1 MKKIAIFLSMLLFM
15 GNLVANA
22 QTKKVTGK
30 VTSVEDN
37 MPIPGVSVLVK
48 GTTLGTITDVDGN
61 YSLQVPQD
69 GQTLVFSFVGMVTQ
83 EIEISEKSVIDVVM
97 QSQIIGVDEV
107 IVTGYAT
114 YKKSEITGSSVQ
126 VSGDDLASM
135 PVVSVDQALQ
145 GRIAGVNIS
154 SASGTPGSFQNIRI
168 RGVSSI
174 TAGNEPL
181 FVIDGVPVISGNVSA
196 TTSSSSLSAL
206 ATIDNNNIESITVL
220 KDASATAAYG
230 ARGANGVIVITT
242 KSGRA
247 GTSQINFS
255 ASYGISNDAIDGP
268 KMLTGAQR
276 EMLFYEALI
285 NSFGADYGFSDQA
298 GAKAFYE
305 DNPSDFGDDYVRWNQ
320 AGRPETNWAKI
331 ITNEDA
337 PMQEY
342 NLSATGGK
350 EGYNYYVSGG
360 YLKQEA
366 TVIASDLERFTGS
379 VNLGVDLSP
388 SLKFDTKNSASHIY
402 QNGVLENSAYFSS
415 PRTAKYFMPSIDQ
428 AYNAD
433 GSINYETTSLPNPLW
448 IDQEDVN
455 QSKLTRVLTNNTL
468 TWYTPIKNLTFTT
481 RMNIDYQ
488 VYNLKRYNNPLRGDG
503 DGDTHGYGWQASRNR
518 ANYVFQNMLE
528 YDLSLDGGHDFNF
541 RAVQEYQKNRLYYL
555 EADADHFS
563 DFGLTNLNSAG
574 NPTTANSWFTD
585 WVIASYMGM
594 VHYSYNGKY
603 VADLTYRRE
612 GSSRFADDNRW
623 GNFWA
628 VGGAW
633 NVYKEDFMANLENVL
648 NLFKVRASYGVTG
661 NAEID
666 LNQYQSLLFYDSN
679 YAGEGAS
686 YPGTFGNNDLS
697 WETSYTLDLGF
708 DFGLFQNR
716 LSGSFGYYNRE
727 TRDMLLDVPLSL
739 TTGFDEQTRNIGKM
753 TNKGIEVEFNVD
765 IIRSKDFNLSLG
777 GNIATNKNEITEL
790 AKDLNGEEINITTT
804 TQRVETGHPLYGWY
818 MPTWAG
824 VDPDTG
830 DEMWYV
836 DGEGSAKTN
845 NFNEANQVWQGGSA
859 IPKLT
864 GSLNLHIDYK
874 GFFVDVNGYYSGGNK
889 IYEGWHRYING
900 TDIYSVLYYNGFA
913 SLTDRWQKPGDV
925 ARNGKFE
932 YTGRPWQRHS
942 KYLYDGD
949 YMRLRDLVVGYDF
962 SQSLTQKMGI
972 GGLRVFVRGTNLL
985 TWVKDDYLEYDPEIG
1000 EGTADVP
1007 TNGQTGMTT
1016 PPAKSFIFGVNL
1028 KF

>member
-1 MKKIAIFLSMLLFM
+1 MKKFAIFLSILLFM
-15 GNLVANA
+15 GTMAFA
-22 QTKKVTGK
+22 QSRSLSGTI
-30 VTSVEDN
+30 TSAEDN
-37 MPIPGVSVLVK
+37 MPIPGVSVSVK
-48 GTTLGTITDVDGN
+48 GTTLGTVTNVDGK
-61 YSLQVPQD
+61 YELKVPENA
-69 GQTLVFSFVGMVTQ
+69 QTLVFSFVGMVTQ
-83 EIEISEKSVIDVVM
+83 DVDISGKTVVDIVM
-97 QSQIIGVDEV
+97 QSQTIGVDEV
-107 IVTGYAT
+107 IVTGYAS
-114 YKKSEITGSSVQ
+114 YRKSEITGSSVQ
-126 VSGDDLASM
+126 VSGEDLATM

-145 GRIAGVNIS
+145 GRVAGVNIS
-154 SASGTPGSFQNIRI
+154 GSSGTPGSFQNIRI

-181 FVIDGVPVISGNVSA
+181 FVIDGVPVINGNVSA
-196 TTSSSSLSAL
+196 SGASSSLSAL
-206 ATIDNNNIESITVL
+206 ATINSNNIESITVL

-242 KSGRA
+242 KSGRS
-247 GTSQINFS
+247 GMSQINFN
-255 ASYGISNDAIDGP
+255 ASYGFSNDAIAGP

-276 EMLFYEALI
+276 EELFYETLI
-285 NSFGADYGFSDQA
+285 NTYGESYDFSDQE

-305 DNPSDFGDDYVRWNQ
+305 AHPSSFGNDYTLWHD
-320 AGRPETNWAKI
+320 AGSPETDWAKI
-331 ITNEDA
+331 ITNKNA

-350 EGYNYYVSGG
+350 DGYNYYVSGG
-360 YLKQEA
+360 YLNQEA
-366 TVIASDLERFTGS
+366 TVIGSDFERFSGT
-379 VNLGVDLSP
+379 VNLDVDLSP
-388 SLKFDTKNSASHIY
+388 SLRFDTKNSASHIF
-402 QNGVLENSAYFSS
+402 QNGILENSAYFSS
-415 PRTAKYFMPSIDQ
+415 PRVAKFFMPSIDQ
-428 AYNAD
+428 AYNED
-433 GSINYETTSLPNPLW
+433 GSINYETTTLPNPLW
-448 IDQEDVN
+448 IAQEDVN
-455 QSKLTRVLTNNTL
+455 QSKLTRILSNNAL
-468 TWYTPIKNLTFTT
+468 TWFTPIKNLTFTT

-503 DGDTHGYGWQASRNR
+503 DGDTQGYGWQAMRNR

-528 YDLSLDGGHDFNF
+528 YELSLDGGHDFNF

-555 EADADHFS
+555 EADADHFT

-585 WVIASYMGM
+585 WAIASYMGM

-603 VADLTYRRE
+603 VGDLTLRRE
-612 GSSRFADDNRW
+612 GSSRFAPDNRW
-623 GNFWA
+623 GDFWA

-633 NVYKEDFMANLENVL
+633 NIYKEDFMTNVEDVL
-648 NLFKVRASYGVTG
+648 NLLKVRASYGVTG
-661 NAEID
+661 NAEIS
-666 LNQYQSLLFYDSN
+666 LNQYQALLSYDSD

-697 WETSYTLDLGF
+697 WETSYTLDLGV
-708 DFGLFQNR
+708 DFGFFDSR
-716 LSGSFGYYNRE
+716 ITGSVGYYNRE

-739 TTGFDEQTRNIGKM
+739 TTGFSEQTRNIGKM
-753 TNKGIEVEFNVD
+753 TNKGVEVELNVD
-765 IIRSKDFNLSLG
+765 IIRSSDFNLSLG

-790 AKDLNGEEINITTT
+790 AKDLNGEEINITST

-824 VDPDTG
+824 VDPETG
-830 DEMWYV
+830 DETWYV
-836 DGEGSAKTN
+836 DGEGSEVTS

-874 GFFVDVNGYYSGGNK
+874 GFFVDVSGYYAGGHK
-889 IYEGWHRYING
+889 IYEGWHRYIHG
-900 TDIYSVLYYNGFA
+900 TDVYSTLYYNGFA
-913 SLTDRWQKPGDV
+913 SLMDRWQQPGDV
-925 ARNGKFE
+925 TRNGKFE

-942 KYLYDGD
+942 KFLYDGD
-949 YMRLRDLVVGYDF
+949 YFRLRDMVVGYDF
-962 SQSLTQKMGI
+962 NQSLTQKIGI
-972 GGLRVFVRGTNLL
+972 DGLRVFVRGTNLL

-1000 EGTADVP
+1000 EGVS
-1007 TNGQTGMTT
+1007 GQTGMTT